1 MNAGELVRLALSRL
15 GAARLRAVLTM
26 LGVIIGVGSV
36 VALVAVGQGA
46 TNGITKQLQNLGT
59 NLLTVNPGATF
70 TGGTRGAAGSATT
83 LKLGDAAA
91 IAQLDGVAAV
101 APQVQTQALVVAGTQ
116 NTTTTVVG
124 TTAAYATI
132 RNYEVWQGT
141 FLTDAS
147 LDARMRVAVLGA
159 TTADDLG
166 LGASAIGSTITV
178 NGLPF
183 QVVGILQAKGSV
195 GPISEDDQI
204 TIPLSTAQQYF
215 VAGDSVRSIA
225 ISVASQGQIDA
236 VKTELASTLDQ
247 RHGLSAGQTADYTIQ
262 DQSQLLGTVGN
273 ISTLLTILLAGIA
286 SISIVV
292 GGIGIMNIM
301 LVSVRERTR
310 EIGIRKAIGARS
322 RDILAQFLV
331 EALTI
336 SVIGGLIGIVV
347 GVAASA
353 LIGAVAGWGFAFNPI
368 TVVVAVA
375 FSLVVGVVFGVW
387 PARQAARLDPIVA
400 LRYE

>member
-1 MNAGELVRLALSRL
+1 ALSRL

-166 LGASAIGSTITV
+166 LGASAIGSRITV

-286 SISIVV
+286 SISLVV